1 MSLGG
6 VSMDEL
12 TNEQK
17 YTVAKFYKLY
27 MERSNSGQTEEEAN
41 NFKDSITAQDD
52 YFCDRKYSDFLE
64 NCKVLIDHGYLDSNI
79 MSDRIYNIKVTNK
92 AFTEIEQSFN

>member
-1 MSLGG
+1 
-6 VSMDEL
+6 
-12 TNEQK
+12 
-17 YTVAKFYKLY
+17 

-64 NCKVLIDHGYLDSNI
+64 NCKVLIDHGYLDGNF